1 MMGSNQ
7 LNGTTDSSATKNTK
21 NIDKDTDN
29 WYGLLHIPLSKYPK
43 IAKKSV
49 RLLLRVKHIV
59 PTLTDED
66 KVTICVEKKTQVCFP
81 REKKKTRRAPLDRIE
96 GCGVSAIR
104 GRLRFKSIII
114 VLSDQ

>member
-59 PTLTDED
+59 PTLTDD
-66 KVTICVEKKTQVCFP
+66 YKVTICKKKKKKGMFSTGEKKQ
-81 REKKKTRRAPLDRIE
+81 
-96 GCGVSAIR
+96 SA
-104 GRLRFKSIII
+104 STP
-114 VLSDQ
+114 

>member
-7 LNGTTDSSATKNTK
+7 LHGTTDSSATKNTK
-21 NIDKDTDN
+21 NIDTETDN
-29 WYGLLHIPLSKYPK
+29 WYGLLHIPSSKYPK

-66 KVTICVEKKTQVCFP
+66 KVTICVEKKNTGMFSTG
-81 REKKKTRRAPLDRIE
+81 EKNE
-96 GCGVSAIR
+96 SA
-104 GRLRFKSIII
+104 STP
-114 VLSDQ
+114 

>member
-81 REKKKTRRAPLDRIE
+81 REKKRVGEHPLIESRGAVFRRSED
-96 GCGVSAIR
+96 GCA
-104 GRLRFKSIII
+104 LR
-114 VLSDQ
+114 V

>member
-7 LNGTTDSSATKNTK
+7 LNGTKNTK

-49 RLLLRVKHIV
+49 RLLLPVKHTV

-66 KVTICVEKKTQVCFP
+66 KVTICVEKKNTGMFSTG
-81 REKKKTRRAPLDRIE
+81 EKKD
-96 GCGVSAIR
+96 SA
-104 GRLRFKSIII
+104 STP
-114 VLSDQ
+114 